1 MFSCTKGIWTQLATA
16 QCDEGSEGKC
26 DMFASFVY
34 QAPMNNLRLIR
45 CVDIN
50 CMARGLSCVSE
61 SARSIGREGLSKAS
75 NSAWHQLVTW
85 ERCDTCSSHSRVTA
99 HEKPHEKRHSDPP
112 DHVTP
117 RKRNRGCN
125 APPMTTLKHLQPNAN
140 NRVHAACFQGK
151 WQQFNKTE
159 NNNKNTPLNGEPS
172 RAGTMFESPC
182 PLPSGKSLR

>member
-26 DMFASFVY
+26 EMFASFVY

-99 HEKPHEKRHSDPP
+99 HEKRHSDPP
-112 DHVTP
+112 RSRHTP
-117 RKRNRGCN
+117 EAQSGLQRSSHDNSKTSTTKR
-125 APPMTTLKHLQPNAN
+125 
-140 NRVHAACFQGK
+140 
-151 WQQFNKTE
+151 QQQ
-159 NNNKNTPLNGEPS
+159 
-172 RAGTMFESPC
+172 SPC
-182 PLPSGKSLR
+182 CLFSR